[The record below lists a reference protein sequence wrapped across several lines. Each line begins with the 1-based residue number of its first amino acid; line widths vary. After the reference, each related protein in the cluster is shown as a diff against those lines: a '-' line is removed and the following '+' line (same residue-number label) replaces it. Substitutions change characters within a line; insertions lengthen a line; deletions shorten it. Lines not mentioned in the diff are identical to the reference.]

1 MSELR
6 KMTLLV
12 LLMLSGPIVGWQIGK
27 IVFPRPVKAAVH
39 FPSVGDVVYY
49 QLPDGSPNAGLS
61 RPAVIIVVHDQQTC
75 DIVVFN
81 NGQDDLPG
89 QSPASFVPAVV
100 HDEFGDKGTWHFRT
114 SQNSGILH

>member
-1 MSELR
+1 RRGRSMSELR

-12 LLMLSGPIVGWQIGK
+12 LAAFATAIGVGF
-27 IVFPRPVKAAVH
+27 VARERAH

-75 DIVVFN
+75 AIVAFN

-89 QSPASFVPAVV
+89 QSPAWFVPAVV

-114 SQNSGILH
+114 TQNSGILH